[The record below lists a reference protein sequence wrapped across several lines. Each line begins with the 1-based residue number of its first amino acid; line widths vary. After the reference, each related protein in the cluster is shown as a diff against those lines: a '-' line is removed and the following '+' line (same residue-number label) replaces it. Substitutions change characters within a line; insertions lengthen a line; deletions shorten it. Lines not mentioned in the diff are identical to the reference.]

1 MTTTQMVLTVL
12 AAAGATV
19 LTRALPFIAF
29 PAGRPLPRYIRYLGR
44 ALPGAVFGLLVVYCL
59 KDEPLLTA
67 PFGAGALGAG
77 LVGIAPELIG
87 IAIAIGLYLWRRSM
101 LASILASTVVYMLL
115 VNFVF

>member
-29 PAGRPLPRYIRYLGR
+29 PAGRPLPRYVRYLGR
-44 ALPGAVFGLLVVYCL
+44 ALPGAVFGLLVV
-59 KDEPLLTA
+59 TA
-67 PFGAGALGAG
+67 PFGVGALGAG

-101 LASILASTVVYMLL
+101 LVSILASTIVYMLL